1 MAELRRVLFTESSPN
16 IGGQELQLLAQ
27 AKHLQQCGVDT
38 LLVCRADSRIAD
50 VAHERGIAVEYVPFR
65 NSLHPP
71 SLKRMASLLR
81 RYRPDAVIAHSG
93 HDANTVAVAARLMRQ
108 RPLLVRA
115 RTYQPGVPN
124 AWTYNILFDLTLVPS
139 RYLKSCLLSNP
150 RVKADKIQVLY
161 PGINFEHGI
170 CPDSPVPDWL
180 TCLLAAKRRII
191 LHAAMLRGEKGH
203 DVMLDALPKLLER
216 FPDICY
222 AIAGEG
228 ERLAALREK
237 VRTQGLEQHVVFAGM
252 VCNLPAIMQHAG
264 LVVMPSSY
272 EPLGMSQI
280 EALGMQIPVIVSRTG
295 GMPETVEDGITGLL
309 ANPDDA
315 EDWACK
321 LTQALSQPND
331 MQAMACAGKSQVR
344 AQFSM
349 AYNLEQLQKHL
360 QAGLMQRSRK
370 RFPQTAATIDQPA
383 VAQADHSPR

>member
-1 MAELRRVLFTESSPN
+1 MAELHRVLFTESSPN

-27 AKHLQQCGVDT
+27 ATHLLQCGIDI
-38 LLVCRADSRIAD
+38 LLVCRPGSRIAEI
-50 VAHERGIAVEYVPFR
+50 AHHRGISIEYVPFR

-71 SLKRMASLLR
+71 SLKRMAGLLR

-93 HDANTVAVAARLMRQ
+93 HDANTVALAARLMRQ

-139 RYLKSCLLSNP
+139 QYLKSCLLSNP
-150 RVKADKIQVLY
+150 RIKADRIQVLY
-161 PGINFEHGI
+161 PGIHFEHGI

-180 TCLLAAKRRII
+180 TCLLSAQRRII

-203 DVMLDALPKLLER
+203 DVMLDALPKLIEH

-222 AIAGEG
+222 VIAGEG
-228 ERLAALREK
+228 DRLTALREK
-237 VRTQGLEQHVVFAGM
+237 VKAHGLEQHVVFAGM
-252 VCNLPAIMQHAG
+252 ICNLPAIMQHAA

-280 EALGMQIPVIVSRTG
+280 EALGMQIPVVVSRTG

-309 ANPDDA
+309 ANPDDV

-321 LTQALSQPND
+321 LKLALSQPND
-331 MQAMACAGKSQVR
+331 MQTMACAGKNQVR
-344 AQFSM
+344 AQFSI
-349 AYNLEQLQKHL
+349 ANNLEQLQQHL
-360 QAGLMQRSRK
+360 RAGLMQRSR
-370 RFPQTAATIDQPA
+370 
-383 VAQADHSPR
+383 